1 MSSFLDGM
9 SVKKKIMG
17 LTTAALLVAMLALG
31 IVLNRVITNNEHENF
46 IHESVM
52 QSEQVDN
59 SMNLFL
65 QSLVYGIKQVA
76 NDPAMR
82 AGGDITKYMD
92 GTPDASGMIA
102 MDPMGK
108 GGYEANAY
116 GVFQRFGSAHKDWVS
131 VISYGTMDGG
141 YLQYPAI
148 NRKKGYDSRARGWF
162 KDTMSSSED
171 VRITKPFMT
180 SKGTPTIGLFTVVRD
195 NSNQPLG
202 VLGFNVDLPI
212 ITELISDI
220 KIGETGYVVLVDGD
234 GVVIADPKH
243 PEIDFKKLTEVE
255 LGEMN
260 TLAEAKEGINAV
272 KIDDVKKAAVVYES
286 AKTGYKYITIVDE
299 SQLMNPVNSMR
310 TVLAVVLIL
319 AMIIVMAATYW
330 LSNSIVKPLVAVQE
344 AASRIAQGDLRD
356 TKLDVNSNDEIG
368 ALARSFETMSE
379 KLRGLIQRIQG
390 SSQEVY
396 SSSDQLSNGAEQCT
410 QNIIHVAETV
420 GAISES
426 SQQQSNALDT
436 VVDNIRIMTEKAADI
451 SNSAEVMSQTSHK
464 AGKAAEDGNEAIEQ
478 AIYQMQKIQDTVDES
493 AAAVK
498 VLGESS
504 KEIGE
509 IVGTISAIAEQTNLL
524 SLNAAIEAARAG
536 EHGKGFSVVAEEVRK
551 LAEQSG
557 EAADKIASIIKGIQS
572 QTDQAV
578 RAMENGTG
586 EVRAG
591 NEVMNKAGVQFEAIA
606 ENIIEVD
613 RLIREAV
620 EQASSVAD
628 SSMSVLEAAEQV
640 QQETQKVSSNIDT
653 ISAST
658 EEQSA
663 SMEEIAASSQKLA
676 HMADSLRDEAN
687 KFKF

>member
-141 YLQYPAI
+141 YLQYPVI

-310 TVLAVVLIL
+310 TILAVVLVL

-451 SNSAEVMSQTSHK
+451 SSSAEVMSQTSHK

>member
-141 YLQYPAI
+141 YLQYPVI

-171 VRITKPFMT
+171 VRITNPFMT
-180 SKGTPTIGLFTVVRD
+180 SKGIPTIGLFTVVRD

-243 PEIDFKKLTEVE
+243 PEIDFKKLAEVE

-260 TLAEAKEGINAV
+260 TLADAKEGINAV
-272 KIDDVKKAAVVYES
+272 KIDDVNKAAVVYES

-310 TVLAVVLIL
+310 TILAVVLVL

-396 SSSDQLSNGAEQCT
+396 ASSDQLSNGAEQCT

>member
-76 NDPAMR
+76 NDPVMR

-141 YLQYPAI
+141 YLQYPVI

-243 PEIDFKKLTEVE
+243 PEIDFKKLAEVE

-260 TLAEAKEGINAV
+260 TLADAKEGINAV

-310 TVLAVVLIL
+310 TILAVVLVL

-451 SNSAEVMSQTSHK
+451 SSSAEVMSQTSHK

-591 NEVMNKAGVQFEAIA
+591 NEVMSKAGVQFEAIA

>member
-76 NDPAMR
+76 NDPVMR

-108 GGYEANAY
+108 GDYEANAY

-141 YLQYPAI
+141 YLQYPVI

-260 TLAEAKEGINAV
+260 TLADAKEGINAV

-451 SNSAEVMSQTSHK
+451 SSSAEVMSQTSHK

-591 NEVMNKAGVQFEAIA
+591 NEVMSKAGVQFEAIA

>member
-76 NDPAMR
+76 NDPVMR

-141 YLQYPAI
+141 YLQYPVI

-243 PEIDFKKLTEVE
+243 PEIDFKKLAEVE

-260 TLAEAKEGINAV
+260 TLADAKEGINAV

-310 TVLAVVLIL
+310 TILAVVLVL

-356 TKLDVNSNDEIG
+356 TKLDVNFNDEIG

-591 NEVMNKAGVQFEAIA
+591 NEVMSKAGVQFEAIA

-653 ISAST
+653 ISAAT

>member
-76 NDPAMR
+76 NDPVMR

-92 GTPDASGMIA
+92 GTPDPSGMIA

-148 NRKKGYDSRARGWF
+148 NRKKGYDSRDRGWF

-243 PEIDFKKLTEVE
+243 PEIDFKKLAEVE

-451 SNSAEVMSQTSHK
+451 STSAEVMSQTSHK

-591 NEVMNKAGVQFEAIA
+591 NEVMSKAGVQFEAIA

>member
-76 NDPAMR
+76 NDPVMR

-243 PEIDFKKLTEVE
+243 PEIDFKKLAEVE

-260 TLAEAKEGINAV
+260 TLADAKEGINAV

-310 TVLAVVLIL
+310 TILAVVLVL

-451 SNSAEVMSQTSHK
+451 SSSAEVMSQTSHK

>member
-108 GGYEANAY
+108 GDYEANAY

-310 TVLAVVLIL
+310 TVLAVVLVL

-451 SNSAEVMSQTSHK
+451 SSSAEVMSQTSHK

-591 NEVMNKAGVQFEAIA
+591 NEVMSKAGVQFEAIA

>member
-76 NDPAMR
+76 NDPVMR

-141 YLQYPAI
+141 YLQYPVI

-243 PEIDFKKLTEVE
+243 PEIDFKKLAEVE

-260 TLAEAKEGINAV
+260 TLADAKEGINAV

-451 SNSAEVMSQTSHK
+451 SSSAEVMSQTSHK

-591 NEVMNKAGVQFEAIA
+591 NEVMSKAGVQFEAIA

>member
-148 NRKKGYDSRARGWF
+148 NRKKGYDSRDRGWF

-451 SNSAEVMSQTSHK
+451 SSSAEVMSQTSHK

-591 NEVMNKAGVQFEAIA
+591 NEVMSKAGVQFEAIA

>member
-260 TLAEAKEGINAV
+260 TLADAKEGINAV

-310 TVLAVVLIL
+310 TILAVVLVL

-451 SNSAEVMSQTSHK
+451 SSSAEVMSQTSHK

-509 IVGTISAIAEQTNLL
+509 IVGTISAIADQTNLL

-613 RLIREAV
+613 RLIRDAV

>member
-108 GGYEANAY
+108 GDYEANAY

-310 TVLAVVLIL
+310 TILAVVLVL

-451 SNSAEVMSQTSHK
+451 SSSAEVMSQTSHK

>member
-1 MSSFLDGM
+1 MSSFMDGI

-31 IVLNRVITNNEHENF
+31 IVLNRVITNNERDNF
-46 IHESVM
+46 VHESIT
-52 QSEQVDN
+52 QTEEVDN
-59 SMNLFL
+59 TMNIFL

-92 GTPDASGMIA
+92 GTPDASGMIP
-102 MDPMGK
+102 MDPLGK

-116 GVFQRFGSAHKDWVS
+116 GVFQRFGVAHKDWVS

-162 KDTMSSSED
+162 KETMSSSED

-180 SKGTPTIGLFTVVRD
+180 SKGTPTIGIFTVVRD

-212 ITELISDI
+212 ITDLINDI

-243 PEIDFKKLTEVE
+243 PDINFKKLAEVE
-255 LGEMN
+255 LGGMN
-260 TLAEAKEGINAV
+260 TLADAQEGINEV
-272 KIDDVKKAAVVYES
+272 KIDDVKKCAVVYES
-286 AKTGYKYITIVDE
+286 KKTGYKYISIVDE
-299 SQLMNPVNSMR
+299 SQLMASVNSMR
-310 TVLAVVLIL
+310 TVLAVVLVL

-330 LSNSIVKPLVAVQE
+330 LSNNIVKPLVAVQE
-344 AASRIAQGDLRD
+344 AASRISQGDLRN
-356 TKLDVNSNDEIG
+356 TKLGINSNDEIG
-368 ALARSFETMSE
+368 ALARSFETMGE
-379 KLRGLIQRIQG
+379 KLRALIQRIQG
-390 SSQEVY
+390 SAQEVS

-426 SQQQSNALDT
+426 SQHQTTALNT
-436 VVDNIRIMTEKAADI
+436 VVDNIRMMTEKATDI
-451 SNSAEVMSQTSHK
+451 ANSAEVMSQTSHK
-464 AGKAAEDGNEAIEQ
+464 AGKAAEDGNKAIGH
-478 AIYQMQKIQDTVDES
+478 AIDQMKKIQDTVDES

-578 RAMENGTG
+578 RAMETGTG

-591 NEVMNKAGVQFEAIA
+591 NEVMSKAGVQFNAIA
-606 ENIIEVD
+606 ENITEVD
-613 RLIREAV
+613 KLIREAV
-620 EQASSVAD
+620 EQASAVAD
-628 SSMSVLEAAEQV
+628 SSMSVLEAAENV
-640 QQETQKVSSNIDT
+640 QQEGQKVSSNIDT
-653 ISAST
+653 ISASS

-676 HMADSLRDEAN
+676 HMADTLRNEAN

>member
-76 NDPAMR
+76 NDPVMR
-82 AGGDITKYMD
+82 ACGDITKYMD

-451 SNSAEVMSQTSHK
+451 SSSAEVMSQTSHK

-478 AIYQMQKIQDTVDES
+478 AIHQMQKIQDTVDES

-613 RLIREAV
+613 RLIRDAV

>member
-76 NDPAMR
+76 NDPVMR

-141 YLQYPAI
+141 YLQYPVI

-243 PEIDFKKLTEVE
+243 PEIDFKKLAEVE

-260 TLAEAKEGINAV
+260 TLADAKEGINAV

-310 TVLAVVLIL
+310 TILAVVLVL

-451 SNSAEVMSQTSHK
+451 STSAEVMSQTSHK

-478 AIYQMQKIQDTVDES
+478 AIHQMQKIQDTVDES

>member
-76 NDPAMR
+76 NDPVMR

-141 YLQYPAI
+141 YLQYPVI

-162 KDTMSSSED
+162 KDTMSSFED

-310 TVLAVVLIL
+310 TILAVVLVL

-451 SNSAEVMSQTSHK
+451 SSSAEVMSQTSHK

-478 AIYQMQKIQDTVDES
+478 AIHQMQKIQDTVDES

-591 NEVMNKAGVQFEAIA
+591 NEVMSKAGVQFEAIA